1 MCGVKGSGLKR
12 TAFFDE
18 HVAAGG
24 KLVDFVGWAMPMEY
38 TGIIDEHK
46 RVRSTVGMFDVS
58 HMGEFHLSGE
68 GALAD
73 LERITTNRVA
83 ALVDGRVQ
91 YSAMCYENGCF
102 IDDLL
107 VYRLGD
113 SYMLVVNAANREKDL
128 DWIRS
133 HIGASTELR
142 DASDETALIAVQG
155 PLAEKVIGK
164 VADENVTSLAYYQ
177 SVTCSVAGQDALIS
191 RTGYTGEDG
200 FEIYLDAGTADSV
213 WRLLMEAGAEF
224 EIESVGLGCRDTLR
238 LEMGYALYGND
249 IDEGRTPVESG
260 LMWITKLKKGDFIG
274 RDAILKVKSD
284 GPRERLIGFELEG
297 RGVPRQGHRI
307 LGDGRE
313 VGVVTSGTFS
323 PSLENGIGMGYVATG
338 TDCPL
343 SIEMRNRTVP
353 VRRVSLPFYK
363 NGTVQSR

>member
-1 MCGVKGSGLKR
+1 LKR

-24 KLVDFVGWAMPMEY
+24 KLIDFVGWAMPMEY
-38 TGIIDEHK
+38 TGIIDEHR

-91 YSAMCYENGCF
+91 YSAMCYENGGF

-113 SYMLVVNAANREKDL
+113 SYMLVVNAANKQKDL

-133 HIGASTELR
+133 HIGTSTEFR

-155 PLAEKVIGK
+155 PLAEKVMGK
-164 VADENVTSLAYYQ
+164 VADEKVVSLGYYQ
-177 SVTCSVAGQDALIS
+177 SVTCQVAGQDALVS

-200 FEIYLDAGTADSV
+200 FEIYLDAGTAGSI
-213 WRLLMEAGAEF
+213 WHSLMQAGAEF
-224 EIESVGLGCRDTLR
+224 EIEPVGLGCRDTLR

-249 IDEGRTPVESG
+249 IDERRTPVESG

-297 RGVPRQGHRI
+297 RGVPRHGHRI
-307 LGDGRE
+307 LSDGRE

-323 PSLENGIGMGYVATG
+323 PSLKNGIGMGYVATG
-338 TDCPL
+338 TDGPL
-343 SIEMRNRTVP
+343 DIEIRNRTVP

>member
-1 MCGVKGSGLKR
+1 
-12 TAFFDE
+12 
-18 HVAAGG
+18 
-24 KLVDFVGWAMPMEY
+24 MEY
-38 TGIIDEHK
+38 TGIIDEHR

-91 YSAMCYENGCF
+91 YSAMCYENGGF

-107 VYRLGD
+107 VYRVGD
-113 SYMLVVNAANREKDL
+113 SYMLVVNAANKEKDL

-133 HIGASTELR
+133 HIGSSTELR
-142 DASDETALIAVQG
+142 DASDETALIALQG
-155 PLAEKVIGK
+155 PLAEKVMGK
-164 VADENVTSLAYYQ
+164 VADENVVSLAYYQ
-177 SVTCSVAGQDALIS
+177 SMICRVAGQEVLVS

-200 FEIYLDAGTADSV
+200 FEIYLDAGTAGSI
-213 WRLLMEAGAEF
+213 WHSLMEAGAEF
-224 EIESVGLGCRDTLR
+224 EIEPVGLGCRDTLR

-249 IDEGRTPVESG
+249 IDERCTPVESN

-284 GPRERLIGFELEG
+284 GPRERLIGFEVEG
-297 RGVPRQGHRI
+297 RGVPRHGHRI
-307 LGDGRE
+307 LSDGRE

-338 TDCPL
+338 TDGPL
-343 SIEMRNRTVP
+343 SIEIRNRTIP
-353 VRRVSLPFYK
+353 VGRVSLPFYRK
-363 NGTVQSR
+363 GTVQTR

>member
-1 MCGVKGSGLKR
+1 MKR

-24 KLVDFVGWAMPMEY
+24 KLIDFVGWAMPMEY
-38 TGIIDEHK
+38 TGIISEHK
-46 RVRSTVGMFDVS
+46 RVRNTVGMFDVS

-73 LERITTNRVA
+73 LERITTNRVT

-91 YSAMCYENGCF
+91 YSAMCYENGGF
-102 IDDLL
+102 VDDLL

-113 SYMLVVNAANREKDL
+113 SYMVVVNAANKQKDL

-133 HIGASTELR
+133 HIGPSTELR

-155 PLAEKVIGK
+155 PLAEKVMGK
-164 VADENVTSLAYYQ
+164 VADESVASLGYYW
-177 SVTCSVAGQDALIS
+177 SVTCRVAGQEALVS

-200 FEIYLDAGTADSV
+200 FEIYLDAGAAGSI
-213 WRLLMEAGAEF
+213 WGSLMEAGAEF
-224 EIESVGLGCRDTLR
+224 EIEPVGLGCRDTLR

-249 IDEGRTPVESG
+249 IDERRTPVESG

-297 RGVPRQGHRI
+297 RGVPRCGHRI
-307 LGDGRE
+307 LSGGRE

-338 TDCPL
+338 TDGPL
-343 SIEMRNRTVP
+343 DIEIRNRTVP

-363 NGTVQSR
+363 NGTVRSG